1 MSYKK
6 TENCKHCLL
15 SFTNLNRSERAN
27 HSRWCLQNPKR
38 ADYCKKNNGSQL
50 RTPEAIAKRSAKIK
64 QAHIDGKYI
73 GSQIKGLE
81 TKKNNGSLYHTEETK
96 KLLRDIALSS
106 THRRLVR
113 SIREYT
119 CIDGSKVMLDSSW
132 EEVLAKRL
140 DELNIKWIRPNPLP
154 WTDSN
159 GLVHNYF
166 PDFYLPE
173 YDLYLDPKN
182 PHAVNVQKKK
192 LDILSK
198 QYNNVVII
206 ETLNGCK
213 NFSVKEYVCRK

>member
-38 ADYCKKNNGSQL
+38 VEYCKKNDGSQL
-50 RTPEAIAKRSAKIK
+50 RTPEAIIKRSLKIK
-64 QAHIDGKYI
+64 QAHVDGKYV
-73 GSQIKGLE
+73 GSQIKAVE
-81 TKKNNGSLYHTEETK
+81 TKKNNGSLYHSEETK

-106 THRRLVR
+106 THRRLRKGV
-113 SIREYT
+113 IEYKG
-119 CIDGSKVMLDSSW
+119 ILLDSSW
-132 EEVLAKRL
+132 ELELAKRL
-140 DELNIKWIRPNPLP
+140 DELKIKWTRPDPIP
-154 WTDSN
+154 WTDID

-166 PDFYLPE
+166 PDFYLPD

-182 PHAVNVQKKK
+182 PHAVNVQRKK

-198 QYNNVVII
+198 QYSNIIVI
-206 ETLNGCK
+206 ETLDGCK
-213 NFSVKEYVCRK
+213 NFSIEKE